1 MNDRSS
7 IAALVRS
14 TDEHVATSFLSRS
27 TAVALWRVLN
37 AMRDGWYLE
46 KRLRDVARL
55 IAADAR
61 SRGLRAEQMVVALK
75 HEWPTLL
82 ERRRVPAE
90 EELGLLAEKLT
101 SLCIHEYYTPR
112 ASGESCAVQACRTM

>member
-7 IAALVRS
+7 IAALARS
-14 TDEHVATSFLSRS
+14 TDEQDAASFLSRS

-46 KRLRDVARL
+46 KRLGDVARM
-55 IAADAR
+55 IAVDAHT
-61 SRGLRAEQMVVALK
+61 RGLRAEQMVVALK

-90 EELGLLAEKLT
+90 AELELLAEKLT
-101 SLCIHEYYTPR
+101 SLCIQEYY
-112 ASGESCAVQACRTM
+112 A